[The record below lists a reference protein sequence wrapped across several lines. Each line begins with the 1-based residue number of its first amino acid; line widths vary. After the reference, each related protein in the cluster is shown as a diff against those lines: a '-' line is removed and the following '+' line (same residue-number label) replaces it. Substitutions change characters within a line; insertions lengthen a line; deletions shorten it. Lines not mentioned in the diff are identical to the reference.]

1 MAEKKRKLVTFNIFR
16 PTLIEYKGRNILKT
30 KRFDFNILLDY
41 IKSQAKN
48 FSILYQNEELAIYS
62 IVKEN
67 LDEGLFHIRIIKY
80 RKYDVPNAYTRLD
93 TSNIDFNN
101 DEETD
106 FLLPDHD
113 EDVIPLS
120 DKSSIGETISILYDS
135 YMNTFVVQSN
145 THCTTT
151 RGIITLFDSI
161 YNQFL
166 NENPEE
172 EHTEEESDFMFHLAV
187 IPPKDLYEKIDNFDY
202 ITEIEFVYEDN
213 DMQDDVAETLGV
225 NNDVKA
231 GKIQARYHLDT
242 SKDKKKTLD
251 RSYINNVLNLFRK
264 KKTKFKK
271 LDLKGRNNENSTID
285 LIELIGARLFF
296 KHSFTYTVEKPYLD
310 HESVYYEME
319 MKYLGRE
326 GNEGYRRKANY

>member
-1 MAEKKRKLVTFNIFR
+1 MAEKKRKIVTFNIFR
-16 PTLIEYKGRNILKT
+16 PMLLEYSGRKILKSS
-30 KRFDFNILLDY
+30 RFDFNILLDY

-67 LDEGLFHIRIIKY
+67 LNEGLFHIRIVKY

-93 TSNIDFNN
+93 ASKIELNNI
-101 DEETD
+101 EETD

-120 DKSSIGETISILYDS
+120 EKSSIGETISILYDS
-135 YMNTFVVQSN
+135 YNNTFVVQSN

-166 NENPEE
+166 NDNQVENRDE
-172 EHTEEESDFMFHLAV
+172 DKDIMFHLAV
-187 IPPKDLYEKIDNFDY
+187 IPPKDLYERIENFDY
-202 ITEIEFVYEDN
+202 ITEIEFIYEDN
-213 DMQDDVAETLGV
+213 DMQDDVAEILGV
-225 NNDVKA
+225 NNRVKA

-242 SKDKKKTLD
+242 SKDKKKTLEKP
-251 RSYINNVLNLFRK
+251 YINGILELFKK

-271 LDLKGRNNENSTID
+271 LDVKGRFNENSTID

-296 KHSFTYTVEKPYLD
+296 KHTFTYTVEKPFLD

-319 MKYLGRE
+319 MKYLGRVE
-326 GNEGYRRKANY
+326 DEGYRSKANY